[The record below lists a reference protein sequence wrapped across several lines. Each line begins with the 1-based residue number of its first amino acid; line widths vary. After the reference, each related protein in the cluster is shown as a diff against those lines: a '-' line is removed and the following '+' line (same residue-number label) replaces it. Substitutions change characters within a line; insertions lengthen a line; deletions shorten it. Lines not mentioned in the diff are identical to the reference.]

1 MAKQQPYA
9 HGRNIRNFH
18 GMELR
23 LHRFY
28 ATLYMITT
36 QSLQI

>member
-1 MAKQQPYA
+1 MARQQPYA

-18 GMELR
+18 GKELR

-28 ATLYMITT
+28 ATLYVITT